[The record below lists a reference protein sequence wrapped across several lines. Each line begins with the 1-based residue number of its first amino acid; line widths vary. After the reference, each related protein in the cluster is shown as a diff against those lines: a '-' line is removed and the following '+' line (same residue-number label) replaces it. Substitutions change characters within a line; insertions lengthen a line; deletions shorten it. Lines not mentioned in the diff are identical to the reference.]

1 MKAAPF
7 ALHYEALKRYKHKPP
22 LYIFKKTRAM
32 KSLLASLFLFDSFP
46 QFSLAK
52 IAEYCGKR
60 SKPGSVL
67 CRKFDLLSIFE
78 IQSIIF
84 LNFVRKCIFACVIS
98 IWKLKTLYF
107 QIVRGVSLDQA
118 AAFKKFSS
126 CEANRSLSVL
136 RYPPR
141 CRSPPVS
148 EIKVI
153 PRFSEEMEVCQND
166 RT

>member
-1 MKAAPF
+1 LKAPSF
-7 ALHYEALKRYKHKPP
+7 VRIQGSINRYRRNSPSH
-22 LYIFKKTRAM
+22 IFKKTRAM

-52 IAEYCGKR
+52 IVEYCGKL

-84 LNFVRKCIFACVIS
+84 LNFVRKCIFACAIS

>member
-67 CRKFDLLSIFE
+67 CRKFDLLS
-78 IQSIIF
+78 
-84 LNFVRKCIFACVIS
+84 IFACVIS